1 MSEFN
6 LGQLLKGIIGQS
18 DEQVLERDTDKYTG
32 PGTSVKRTGGE
43 VLSDLIFRFG
53 NTEGL
58 QKKAQEKYVTGL
70 KDTYGTQL
78 ELIDP
83 EVRKRLNLID
93 RSGINEKMSK
103 ADVARLVKKGQT
115 LESAIATAKAT
126 RGIKPEDY
134 QGTDPNAI
142 LRNADTA
149 RLTQSR
155 LDLTSDPLFIQQ
167 QDRYTDAIKR
177 SNQQQANAMTLALMQ
192 NEAATKRADNQ
203 MQLQL
208 MQQNYNNRLLDLQE
222 ARDLREGKYRAIQQ
236 IMAGLKDMNRAFQ
249 F

>member
-1 MSEFN
+1 MSDFDF
-6 LGQLLKGIIGQS
+6 GQLLKGVIGQS

-43 VLSDLIFRFG
+43 VLSDLFFRFG

-70 KDTYGTQL
+70 KNTYGTQL

-93 RSGINEKMSK
+93 RSGINEKMSE
-103 ADVARLVKKGQT
+103 ADVARLVKKGET

-126 RGIKPEDY
+126 RGIKPEEY

-142 LRNADTA
+142 LRNAETA
-149 RLTQSR
+149 RLRQAR
-155 LDLTSDPLFIQQ
+155 LDLQSDPLFIQQ
-167 QDRYTDAIKR
+167 QDRYTEAIKR
-177 SNQQQANAMTLALMQ
+177 SNQQQANAMYLALMQ
-192 NEAATKRADNQ
+192 NQAANKRADNQ

-208 MQQNYNNRLLDLQE
+208 MQQDYNNRRLDMQE
-222 ARDLREGKYRAIQQ
+222 ARNLRQDRQKAILQ
-236 IMAGLKDMNRAFQ
+236 IMAGLQDMNRAFQ

>member
-1 MSEFN
+1 MSEFD

-18 DEQVLERDTDKYTG
+18 DEQVLDRETDIYRG

-43 VLSDLIFRFG
+43 VLSDWIFRFG
-53 NTEGL
+53 NTKGL
-58 QKKAQEKYVTGL
+58 QKKSEERYVTGL

-149 RLTQSR
+149 RLSQSR
-155 LDLTSDPLFIQQ
+155 QDLTSDPLFIQQ

-192 NEAATKRADNQ
+192 NQSANKRADNQ

-208 MQQNYNNRLLDLQE
+208 MQQDYNNRRLDMQE
-222 ARDLREGKYRAIQQ
+222 ARNLRQDRHKAILQ
-236 IMAGLKDMNRAFQ
+236 IMAGLTDMNRAFQ
-249 F
+249 Y